1 MRLDAALQHMGA
13 GGPALVDI
21 TGEAGIGKSRLLA
34 EFSTLAR
41 RRGAAVLRGRA
52 TEYERHSPFQPF
64 ADAFADLD
72 QRVLRVF
79 PSLREL
85 PPVLRGGPSP
95 RASRGTGTVS
105 ASTGPPR
112 TRCAASGAR
121 GSSWSSTTCTG
132 RTRRPWNSSTTS
144 CGTP

>member
-1 MRLDAALQHMGA
+1 MGA
-13 GGPALVDI
+13 GGPALVDV

-52 TEYERHSPFQPF
+52 TEFERHSPFQPF

-72 QRVLRVF
+72 QRVLGVF

-85 PPVLRGGPSP
+85 LPVLRGRTEPSGEP
-95 RASRGTGTVS
+95 WNRDRFG
-105 ASTGPPR
+105 STGPPR
-112 TRCAASGAR
+112 THCAASGAR

-144 CGTP
+144 CGTL

>member
-1 MRLDAALQHMGA
+1 M
-13 GGPALVDI
+13 DI

-34 EFSTLAR
+34 EFGTLAR

-64 ADAFADLD
+64 ADALADLD

-85 PPVLRGGPSP
+85 PPVLRGRAEPSGEP
-95 RASRGTGTVS
+95 WSRDRFGLYRATADALR
-105 ASTGPPR
+105 
-112 TRCAASGAR
+112 ASGAR